1 MVGGST
7 TGTTMAMI
15 PVFEEAQVPFISLG
29 GAIEIVDPVR
39 KYVFKTPHTDKMACE
54 KIFDNLK
61 QRKLTKIGMISGTD
75 GFGASMRAQ
84 CTKAAPAYGIEI
96 VAEETYGPRDSD
108 MTAQLTK
115 LKGAAGIQAVVN
127 PGDEILIPAPYWV
140 SYSDMA
146 LLAGGVPKLIPTNE
160 TTGFRITAEQL
171 EAALTAK
178 TRVFVL
184 NSPCNPT
191 GASYAKD
198 ELLAI
203 ARVLEKHSCLVIADD
218 IYEKIVYDDFQVHN
232 IVALNPA
239 LRERT
244 VIINGVSKTYAMTG
258 WRIGYAIGPADVI
271 SAAAKI
277 QSQSTSN
284 ATSIAQAAA
293 LEAIRGSQDEV
304 PTMVREF
311 QQRRDVIVDRLNAV
325 EGIRCLKPQG
335 AFYVFPNI
343 APLLSKT
350 GNGKKLGSPCDV
362 ADYLL
367 EEAKVAVVP
376 GEDFGSQ
383 QHIRFSYAT
392 SLEDIE
398 KGCKRIHAAVKK
410 LN

>member
-1 MVGGST
+1 MT
-7 TGTTMAMI
+7 TIAERTKLIKPSVT
-15 PVFEEAQVPFISLG
+15 L
-29 GAIEIVDPVR
+29 AIAAKAGKLRSEGIDVVNFSAGEPD
-39 KYVFKTPHTDKMACE
+39 FDTPDH
-54 KIFDNLK
+54 I
-61 QRKLTKIGMISGTD
+61 
-75 GFGASMRAQ
+75 
-84 CTKAAPAYGIEI
+84 KAAAVEALRKGMTKYTDVKGIEPLRAAI
-96 VAEETYGPRDSD
+96 VHKYEREHGLSYRKEDVLVSC
-108 MTAQLTK
+108 
-115 LKGAAGIQAVVN
+115 GAKHSVYNILQAIVN

-171 EAALTAK
+171 GAALTAK

-191 GASYAKD
+191 GASYDKD

-239 LRERT
+239 LRDQT

-258 WRIGYAIGPADVI
+258 WRIGYAIGPADII

-284 ATSIAQAAA
+284 PTSIAQAAA
-293 LEAIRGSQDEV
+293 LEAISGPQIEV
-304 PTMVREF
+304 DRMVREF
-311 QQRRDVIVDRLNAV
+311 KQRRDVIVDKLNALP
-325 EGIRCLKPQG
+325 GIHCLKPQG
-335 AFYVFPNI
+335 AFYVFPNVSS
-343 APLLSKT
+343 LLGRT
-350 GNGKKLGSPCDV
+350 ANGKKLDSPCDF

-376 GEDFGSQ
+376 GEDFGSKE
-383 QHIRFSYAT
+383 HIRFSYAT
-392 SLEDIE
+392 ALADIE
-398 KGCKRIHAAVKK
+398 KGCKRIAAAVGK
-410 LN
+410 LQ